1 MAVLSTKFKLVDDM
15 SDKLK
20 NLGTTGKDVEQQL
33 QDIGTS
39 ASSLE
44 KVSENAEKST
54 QAISDTSQAIQEYNE
69 WHEKSVDALT
79 DYINGVE
86 GSEEELNK
94 YIGTTESSSETT
106 EKFNEKLKGSQEE
119 HEKTQEKIKKT
130 SEKTEEYG
138 NTNKEV
144 FENLENLIA
153 AAGIVAFLKKV
164 YDGYQK
170 CIEAASEYETSVAKV
185 STLADPNQMSVGDM
199 SSELLELSQKT
210 GQAATNLA
218 EAEYQALS
226 AGVATKDA
234 AAFVEK
240 ANELAVGGFTEQSTS
255 VDILTTALNAY
266 QLEVSETNRISDVLI
281 NTQNKGKT
289 TVDELA
295 QNMGRVIPS
304 AAAYNV
310 EIEDLS
316 TAYAILTANGI
327 ATAESTTYLKG
338 MFNELGDTGST
349 VSETLK
355 EETGKSFAQL
365 KEEGNSLG
373 DIIGVLSNSVNGN
386 ATAFANLWSSQ
397 EAGIG
402 ALSLLTSGTEKYN
415 SVLESMKNS
424 TGTAAEAYEKMTNT
438 SEHTAKAVQTAGTN
452 FQIAV
457 GNAMLPATNK
467 FNEALASVLNG
478 LTTFVNNHP
487 GVVKAVSAIAVGVGV
502 VTAAIVGYTAATKLA
517 KIATTALTAVM
528 DANPFFLVA
537 TAITALV
544 AGTIALVASQE
555 DAVDEMDGMSASTK
569 LQHERLKELNEEYD
583 RMCEQGEKNSAEAEL
598 LKAQIDELSSS
609 YENSKQSM
617 EDFTNSCRESINA
630 FYDTHNEYYKG
641 VQSIND
647 EEEASGNLITRLEEL
662 ASKSNL
668 TADEQ
673 AEMAAVID
681 LLNSK
686 MPSLGLSMSEVGN
699 NTQSVIDKLK
709 ELSSKQIAESRYEN
723 AQKAYN
729 KLLKDQPGLLEK
741 SKLAAQQVTDAQT
754 LYNEKVSATAKAQEE
769 YNEALERYGG
779 DDMSGTVAKYA
790 LALSEAGAAE
800 AEALEDY
807 NTAYATFSETKNA
820 YNQNL
825 RDSEDALQEYS
836 DAFAEKNGIIIDST
850 DEAQQAVSSAAMGI
864 EAELQELAA
873 AYDEAYQA
881 ALTSIQGQYSLW
893 DEVDDISATSAS
905 TLMSNLDSQ
914 ITYWQNYANNLESL
928 QNRNIEGLDKLLASM
943 DDGSEESAAALAGMA
958 NASDAELQK
967 MVDKFG
973 KLQGEQDRT
982 ASNVAELETDFSDKM
997 DAIAKNAA
1005 KTIDNM
1011 NLSDEATTAATA
1023 TMNAYISAIKSADVA
1038 GAVAQKISEAKSLL
1052 NAGTANLGGSS
1063 NVPKH
1068 ARGTTNAEDVFIA
1081 GEEGPELIVGKAG
1094 ATVYTA
1100 EETEQIINRSFN
1112 ISPSESNY
1120 VGKSQSDSDSGN
1132 SSSGGSEKVIVLKL
1146 EGLGS
1151 IRLSGSGGVS
1161 KSEIVDILTEQI
1173 KPVLVSVLS
1182 DEIYEEGEDSYDY

>member
-316 TAYAILTANGI
+316 AAYAILTANGI

-373 DIIGVLSNSVNGN
+373 DIIGILSNSVNGN

-415 SVLESMKNS
+415 SVLDSMKNS

-452 FQIAV
+452 LQIAI

-478 LTTFVNNHP
+478 LTTFVNEHP
-487 GVVKAVSAIAVGVGV
+487 GAVRATSAIAVGIGALTAAVTLYSAKTKIATVATVAFKAAKEALAGPSGV
-502 VTAAIVGYTAATKLA
+502 LIGLLTAGVTALALWATAEDEAAERANELTTASKKQQEAVEAASIEYENACEKFGETSPYVDEYRTKLEELTTSFNQNKTTVGDLILKNEELATKYKELHDSDKTEQINNEAAATKTLSDRLFELA
-517 KIATTALTAVM
+517 GKTNLTSGENVEMLSIIQQLNKAFPELNLNYNDVLSKTATTKEALLDLVNQEYEQERYDNAVEKYKES
-528 DANPFFLVA
+528 L
-537 TAITALV
+537 AL
-544 AGTIALVASQE
+544 
-555 DAVDEMDGMSASTK
+555 K
-569 LQHERLKELNEEYD
+569 
-583 RMCEQGEKNSAEAEL
+583 AEAE
-598 LKAQIDELSSS
+598 
-609 YENSKQSM
+609 EN
-617 EDFTNSCRESINA
+617 
-630 FYDTHNEYYKG
+630 YYKLL
-641 VQSIND
+641 D
-647 EEEASGNLITRLEEL
+647 EIAPYSKKYGDSDGNAQAYAEYESFMNSMIEVTDENGNTIKKTYREAFDEASQKVKDLSTDVDNYADAMVEAKGITEET
-662 ASKSNL
+662 ADSQL
-668 TADEQ
+668 TAQD
-673 AEMAAVID
+673 AV
-681 LLNSK
+681 
-686 MPSLGLSMSEVGN
+686 
-699 NTQSVIDKLK
+699 NT
-709 ELSSKQIAESRYEN
+709 
-723 AQKAYN
+723 
-729 KLLKDQPGLLEK
+729 
-741 SKLAAQQVTDAQT
+741 
-754 LYNEKVSATAKAQEE
+754 
-769 YNEALERYGG
+769 
-779 DDMSGTVAKYA
+779 
-790 LALSEAGAAE
+790 AAE
-800 AEALEDY
+800 NIE
-807 NTAYATFSETKNA
+807 
-820 YNQNL
+820 
-825 RDSEDALQEYS
+825 S
-836 DAFAEKNGIIIDST
+836 D
-850 DEAQQAVSSAAMGI
+850 
-864 EAELQELAA
+864 LQELAA

-958 NASDAELQK
+958 NASDSELQK

-982 ASNVAELETDFSDKM
+982 ASNAADLETDFSDKM
-997 DAIAKNAA
+997 DAIAKDAA
-1005 KTIDNM
+1005 TTIDNM
-1011 NLSDEATTAATA
+1011 NLSNEATTAATA

-1038 GAVAQKISEAKSLL
+1038 GAVAEKISEAKSLL
-1052 NAGTANLGGSS
+1052 NIGTTVGGNSS
-1063 NVPKH
+1063 SVPKH

-1100 EETEQIINRSFN
+1100 EETEQIITRSFN

>member
-185 STLADPNQMSVGDM
+185 STHADPNQMSVGDM

-316 TAYAILTANGI
+316 AAYAILTANGI

-373 DIIGVLSNSVNGN
+373 DIIGILSNSVNGN

-415 SVLESMKNS
+415 SVLDSMKNS

-452 FQIAV
+452 LQIAI

-487 GVVKAVSAIAVGVGV
+487 GVVKAISAIAVGVGV
-502 VTAAIVGYTAATKLA
+502 VTAAIVGYTAVTKLA
-517 KIATTALTAVM
+517 TVATAAFKAVTTALS
-528 DANPFFLVA
+528 NPVFLVI
-537 TAITALV
+537 TAITAGV
-544 AGTIALVASQE
+544 AALATWCISQE
-555 DAVDEMDGMSASTK
+555 DATDETENLTAASK
-569 LQHERLKELNEEYD
+569 KQYEELQE
-583 RMCEQGEKNSAEAEL
+583 
-598 LKAQIDELSSS
+598 LKAEYQELCDSGQRNSYQAEELKYQIDELTTS
-609 YENSKQSM
+609 YETNKQTMDEYKQSL
-617 EDFTNSCRESINA
+617 DDTFTAWDETVSKHQEQ
-630 FYDTHNEYYKG
+630 TEK
-641 VQSIND
+641 IND
-647 EEEASGNLITRLEEL
+647 EEQSTLNLISRLEEL
-662 ASKSNL
+662 GTKSSL
-668 TADEQ
+668 TASEQ
-673 AEMAAVID
+673 AELGVIID
-681 LLNSK
+681 ALNQK
-686 MPSLGLSMSEVGN
+686 IPSLGLTYS
-699 NTQSVIDKLK
+699 SVASNIEGSVEKIK
-709 ELSSKQIAESRYEN
+709 SAVKQEN
-723 AQKAYN
+723 AQSRYDEAYSKYTDFVAQEN
-729 KLLKDQPGLLEK
+729 DLLNATKTTTDEV
-741 SKLAAQQVTDAQT
+741 LAASEAYQ
-754 LYNEKVSATAKAQEE
+754 TAKAAYEAEVGKTQSDPGQFQKTEKAKTAYEEASQAYQDALDAQMEATDDYNACIEGQEE
-769 YNEALERYGG
+769 
-779 DDMSGTVAKYA
+779 
-790 LALSEAGAAE
+790 
-800 AEALEDY
+800 
-807 NTAYATFSETKNA
+807 
-820 YNQNL
+820 
-825 RDSEDALQEYS
+825 ALQDMT
-836 DAFAEKNGIIIDST
+836 DAFAESNGIITDSS
-850 DEAQQAVSSAAMGI
+850 DETQSAITSAAVSI
-864 EAELQELAA
+864 ESELQELAA
-873 AYDEAYQA
+873 KYDEAYQA

-982 ASNVAELETDFSDKM
+982 ASNVAKLETDFSDEM
-997 DAIAKNAA
+997 DKIAESAA
-1005 KTIDNM
+1005 TTITNM

-1038 GAVAQKISEAKSLL
+1038 GAVAAKISEAKSLL
-1052 NAGTANLGGSS
+1052 NAGTTTSGGSS

-1112 ISPSESNY
+1112 ISPTESNY
-1120 VGKSQSDSDSGN
+1120 VGKSQSDSDSGS

>member
-316 TAYAILTANGI
+316 AAYAILTANGI

-373 DIIGVLSNSVNGN
+373 DIIGILSNSVNGN

-415 SVLESMKNS
+415 SVLDSMKNS

-452 FQIAV
+452 LQIAI

-478 LTTFVNNHP
+478 LTTFVNEHP
-487 GVVKAVSAIAVGVGV
+487 GAVRATSAIAVGIGALTAAVTLYSAKTKIATVATVAFKAAKEALAGPSGV
-502 VTAAIVGYTAATKLA
+502 LIGLLTAGVTALALWATAEDEAAERANELTTASKKQQEAVEAASIEYENACEKFSETSPYVDEYRTKLEELTTSFNQNKTTVGDLILKNEELATKYKELHDSDKTEQINNEAAATKTLSDRLFELA
-517 KIATTALTAVM
+517 GKTNLTSGENVEMLSIIQQLNKAFPELNLNYNDVLSKTATTKEALLDLVNQEYEQERYDNAVEKYKES
-528 DANPFFLVA
+528 L
-537 TAITALV
+537 AL
-544 AGTIALVASQE
+544 
-555 DAVDEMDGMSASTK
+555 K
-569 LQHERLKELNEEYD
+569 
-583 RMCEQGEKNSAEAEL
+583 AEAE
-598 LKAQIDELSSS
+598 
-609 YENSKQSM
+609 EN
-617 EDFTNSCRESINA
+617 
-630 FYDTHNEYYKG
+630 YYKLL
-641 VQSIND
+641 D
-647 EEEASGNLITRLEEL
+647 EIAPYSKKYGDSDGNAQAYAEYESFMNSMIEVTDENGNTIKKTYREAFDEASQKVKDLSTDVDNYADAMVEAKGITEET
-662 ASKSNL
+662 ADSQL
-668 TADEQ
+668 TAQD
-673 AEMAAVID
+673 AV
-681 LLNSK
+681 
-686 MPSLGLSMSEVGN
+686 
-699 NTQSVIDKLK
+699 NT
-709 ELSSKQIAESRYEN
+709 
-723 AQKAYN
+723 
-729 KLLKDQPGLLEK
+729 
-741 SKLAAQQVTDAQT
+741 
-754 LYNEKVSATAKAQEE
+754 
-769 YNEALERYGG
+769 
-779 DDMSGTVAKYA
+779 
-790 LALSEAGAAE
+790 AAE
-800 AEALEDY
+800 NIE
-807 NTAYATFSETKNA
+807 
-820 YNQNL
+820 
-825 RDSEDALQEYS
+825 S
-836 DAFAEKNGIIIDST
+836 D
-850 DEAQQAVSSAAMGI
+850 
-864 EAELQELAA
+864 LQELAA

-958 NASDAELQK
+958 NASDSELQK

-982 ASNVAELETDFSDKM
+982 ASNVADLETDFSDKM
-997 DAIAKNAA
+997 DAIAKDAA
-1005 KTIDNM
+1005 TTIDNM
-1011 NLSDEATTAATA
+1011 NLSNEATTAATA

-1038 GAVAQKISEAKSLL
+1038 GAVAEKISEAKSLL
-1052 NAGTANLGGSS
+1052 NIGTTVGGNSS
-1063 NVPKH
+1063 SVPKH

-1100 EETEQIINRSFN
+1100 EETEQIITRSFN

>member
-138 NTNKEV
+138 TTNKEV

-153 AAGIVAFLKKV
+153 AAGIVAFLKQV

-226 AGVATKDA
+226 AGIATKDA

-502 VTAAIVGYTAATKLA
+502 VTAAVVGYTAATKLA

-864 EAELQELAA
+864 ETELQELAA

-881 ALTSIQGQYSLW
+881 ALSSIQGQYSLW

-914 ITYWQNYANNLESL
+914 ISYWQNYADNLESL
-928 QNRNIEGLDKLLASM
+928 QNRNIEGLDKLLSSI

-958 NASDAELQK
+958 NASDSELQK

-973 KLQGEQDRT
+973 KLQDEQDRT
-982 ASNVAELETDFSDKM
+982 AGNVADLETDFSDKM
-997 DAIAKNAA
+997 DAIAKDAA
-1005 KTIDNM
+1005 TTIDNM

-1023 TMNAYISAIKSADVA
+1023 TMNAYISAIKSADVS
-1038 GAVAQKISEAKSLL
+1038 GAVAAKINEAKSLL
-1052 NAGTANLGGSS
+1052 NAGTVNIGGSS

-1068 ARGTTNAEDVFIA
+1068 AGGTTNAEDVFIA

-1120 VGKSQSDSDSGN
+1120 ISKSQSAPDFGS

-1161 KSEIVDILTEQI
+1161 KSEVIDILTEQI

>member
-316 TAYAILTANGI
+316 AAYAILTANGI

-373 DIIGVLSNSVNGN
+373 DIIGILSNSVNGN

-415 SVLESMKNS
+415 SVLDSMKNS

-452 FQIAV
+452 LQIAI

-478 LTTFVNNHP
+478 LTTFVNEHP
-487 GVVKAVSAIAVGVGV
+487 GAVRATSAIAVGIGALTAAVTLYSAKTKIATVATVAFKAAKEALAGPSGV
-502 VTAAIVGYTAATKLA
+502 LIGLLTAGVTALALWATAEDEAAERANELTTASKKQQEAVEAASIEYENACEKFGETSPYVDEYRTKLEELTTSFNQNKTTVGDLILKNEELATKYKELHDSDKTEQINNEAAATKTLSDRLFELA
-517 KIATTALTAVM
+517 GKTNLTSGENVEMLSIIQQLNKAFPELNLNYNDVLSKTATTKEALLDLVNQEYEQERYDNAVEKYKES
-528 DANPFFLVA
+528 L
-537 TAITALV
+537 AL
-544 AGTIALVASQE
+544 
-555 DAVDEMDGMSASTK
+555 K
-569 LQHERLKELNEEYD
+569 
-583 RMCEQGEKNSAEAEL
+583 AEAE
-598 LKAQIDELSSS
+598 
-609 YENSKQSM
+609 EN
-617 EDFTNSCRESINA
+617 
-630 FYDTHNEYYKG
+630 YYKLL
-641 VQSIND
+641 D
-647 EEEASGNLITRLEEL
+647 EIAPYSKKYGDSDGNAQAYAEYESFMNSMIEVTDENGNTIKKTYREAFDEASQKVKDLSTDVDNYADAMVEAKGITEET
-662 ASKSNL
+662 ADSQL
-668 TADEQ
+668 TAQD
-673 AEMAAVID
+673 AV
-681 LLNSK
+681 
-686 MPSLGLSMSEVGN
+686 
-699 NTQSVIDKLK
+699 NT
-709 ELSSKQIAESRYEN
+709 
-723 AQKAYN
+723 
-729 KLLKDQPGLLEK
+729 
-741 SKLAAQQVTDAQT
+741 
-754 LYNEKVSATAKAQEE
+754 
-769 YNEALERYGG
+769 
-779 DDMSGTVAKYA
+779 
-790 LALSEAGAAE
+790 AAE
-800 AEALEDY
+800 NIE
-807 NTAYATFSETKNA
+807 
-820 YNQNL
+820 
-825 RDSEDALQEYS
+825 S
-836 DAFAEKNGIIIDST
+836 D
-850 DEAQQAVSSAAMGI
+850 
-864 EAELQELAA
+864 LQELAA

-958 NASDAELQK
+958 NASDSELQK

-982 ASNVAELETDFSDKM
+982 ASNVADLETDFSDKM
-997 DAIAKNAA
+997 DAIAKDAA
-1005 KTIDNM
+1005 TTIDNM
-1011 NLSDEATTAATA
+1011 NLSNEATTAATA

-1038 GAVAQKISEAKSLL
+1038 GAVAEKISEAKSLL
-1052 NAGTANLGGSS
+1052 NIGTTVGGNSS
-1063 NVPKH
+1063 SVPKH

-1100 EETEQIINRSFN
+1100 EETEQIITRSFN

>member
-119 HEKTQEKIKKT
+119 HEKTQEKIKNT

-226 AGVATKDA
+226 AGIATKDA

-487 GVVKAVSAIAVGVGV
+487 GVVKAISAIAVGVGV
-502 VTAAIVGYTAATKLA
+502 VTAAVVGYTAVTKLA
-517 KIATTALTAVM
+517 TVATAAFKAVTTALS
-528 DANPFFLVA
+528 NPVFLVI
-537 TAITALV
+537 TAITAGV
-544 AGTIALVASQE
+544 AALATWCISQE
-555 DAVDEMDGMSASTK
+555 DATDETENLTAASK
-569 LQHERLKELNEEYD
+569 KQYEELQE
-583 RMCEQGEKNSAEAEL
+583 
-598 LKAQIDELSSS
+598 LKAEYQELCDSGQRNSYQAEELKYQIDELTTS
-609 YENSKQSM
+609 YETNKQTMDEYKQSL
-617 EDFTNSCRESINA
+617 DDTFTAWDETVSKHQEQ
-630 FYDTHNEYYKG
+630 TEK
-641 VQSIND
+641 IND
-647 EEEASGNLITRLEEL
+647 EEQSTLNLISRLEEL
-662 ASKSNL
+662 GTKSSL
-668 TADEQ
+668 TASEQ
-673 AEMAAVID
+673 AELGVIID
-681 LLNSK
+681 ALNQK
-686 MPSLGLSMSEVGN
+686 IPSLGLTYS
-699 NTQSVIDKLK
+699 SVASNIEGSVEKIK
-709 ELSSKQIAESRYEN
+709 SAVKQEN
-723 AQKAYN
+723 AQSRYDEAYSKYTDYVSQEN
-729 KLLKDQPGLLEK
+729 DLLNATKTTTDEV
-741 SKLAAQQVTDAQT
+741 LAASEAYQ
-754 LYNEKVSATAKAQEE
+754 TAKAA
-769 YNEALERYGG
+769 Y
-779 DDMSGTVAKYA
+779 
-790 LALSEAGAAE
+790 E
-800 AEALEDY
+800 AEVGKTQSDPGQFQKTEKAKAAYEEASQAYQDALDAQMEATDDY
-807 NTAYATFSETKNA
+807 NACIEGQEK
-820 YNQNL
+820 
-825 RDSEDALQEYS
+825 ALQDMT
-836 DAFAEKNGIIIDST
+836 DAFAESNGIITDSA
-850 DEAQQAVSSAAMGI
+850 DETQNAITSAAVSI
-864 EAELQELAA
+864 ESELQELAA
-873 AYDEAYQA
+873 AYDEAYQS
-881 ALTSIQGQYSLW
+881 ALSSIQGQYSLW
-893 DEVDDISATSAS
+893 DEVDDVSATSAS

-958 NASDAELQK
+958 NASDSELQK

-982 ASNVAELETDFSDKM
+982 ASNVADLETDFSDKM
-997 DAIAKNAA
+997 DKIAKDAA
-1005 KTIDNM
+1005 KTIDDM

-1120 VGKSQSDSDSGN
+1120 VGKSQSDSDSGS

-1161 KSEIVDILTEQI
+1161 KSEVIDILTEQI